1 MEFFP
6 FNRFL
11 IMDINTVSILLII
24 GLIAGFFSGLIGI
37 GGGIIIVPALVYI
50 LSMDQKTAQGT
61 TLFMFMFP
69 IGLLAVLNYYKA
81 GNIDYKSAAIMA
93 STFIIGA
100 YFGGKSAIAIDTK
113 LIKQIFGIFIILIG
127 IKMLWNK

>member
-1 MEFFP
+1 
-6 FNRFL
+6 
-11 IMDINTVSILLII
+11 MDINSVSILLII

-61 TLFMFMFP
+61 TLFMFP

-81 GNIDYKSAAIMA
+81 GNTDYKSAAIMA
-93 STFIIGA
+93 TTFIIGA

>member
-1 MEFFP
+1 
-6 FNRFL
+6 
-11 IMDINTVSILLII
+11 MDINSVSILLII

-81 GNIDYKSAAIMA
+81 GNTDYKSAAIMA
-93 STFIIGA
+93 TTFIIGA

-113 LIKQIFGIFIILIG
+113 LIKQILLSF
-127 IKMLWNK
+127 

>member
-1 MEFFP
+1 
-6 FNRFL
+6 
-11 IMDINTVSILLII
+11 MDINSVSILLII

-81 GNIDYKSAAIMA
+81 GNTDYKSAAIMA
-93 STFIIGA
+93 TTFIIGA

-113 LIKQIFGIFIILIG
+113 LL
-127 IKMLWNK
+127 

>member
-1 MEFFP
+1 MNLTLNEI
-6 FNRFL
+6 L
-11 IMDINTVSILLII
+11 ILLVI
-24 GLIAGFFSGLIGI
+24 GVIAGMISGFIGV
-37 GGGIIIVPALVYI
+37 GGGIVIVPALVYI

-93 STFIIGA
+93 TTFIIGA

>member
-1 MEFFP
+1 
-6 FNRFL
+6 
-11 IMDINTVSILLII
+11 MDTNTVSILLII

-93 STFIIGA
+93 TTFIIGA

-127 IKMLWNK
+127 LKMLWNK